1 MRIPRERVAALARA
15 VVDTLIQ
22 DGIISLGGKKEPVV
36 TQIEVVILDDLQ
48 IEDRLNA
55 EVKALLVQYEREMAQ
70 GAIDYQTMFQRV
82 KKQLIKER
90 DLTL

>member
-22 DGIISLGGKKEPVV
+22 DGIIALGGKKEPVV
-36 TQIEVVILDDLQ
+36 TQIEAVILDDLQ

>member
-36 TQIEVVILDDLQ
+36 TQIEAVILDDLQ